1 MPYYLERR
9 GSRYKLRLR
18 DDPQH
23 EFSKKW
29 LTKKEAMAQMQ
40 AIEISKKQRRQQ
52 RKRNVDSIDIEGG
65 NFFSNVFA
73 KVKNGFNSIINKVS
87 PKAQTIIDTLSA
99 PAQMIID
106 KVDEKTNYIDSVK
119 DILAK
124 YGNFGIV
131 SMTVERQP
139 VEDKIMFLANKITNG
154 ALRDLMIKHNIDAY
168 YHLALRVDVIDDDGR
183 ILPFRIEKNENISIK
198 PYTTRADS
206 QYMNVGIGE
215 DKLTMNILLTRT
227 RLAIGEDH
235 FYLYR
240 FDSWN
245 CADFIMEILRAN
257 DLLTPQLE
265 TFIYQNTDIIQKGIP
280 QRIRNRM
287 HKITKLASRIGHLR
301 GRGFDD
307 DGFRFL

>member
-29 LTKKEAMAQMQ
+29 LTKKEAIAQMQ
-40 AIEISKKQRRQQ
+40 AIEIGKRSRR
-52 RKRNVDSIDIEGG
+52 NATSIEGG
-65 NFFSNVFA
+65 NFLKNIFG
-73 KVKNGFNSIINKVS
+73 KVKKGVS
-87 PKAQTIIDTLSA
+87 SVLDMFSA
-99 PAQMIID
+99 PAQTIVNT
-106 KVDEKTNYIDSVK
+106 VDEKTQYIDSVK
-119 DILAK
+119 DILRN

-139 VEDKIMFLANKITNG
+139 VESKIMFVANKITNG

-168 YHLALRVDVIDDDGR
+168 YHLALRVDIVDADGR
-183 ILPFRIEKNENISIK
+183 LIPFRIEKNENISIT
-198 PYTTRADS
+198 PYTTRPNS
-206 QYMNVGIGE
+206 QYMNVGIGD

-227 RLAIGEDH
+227 RLAIGEEH
-235 FYLYR
+235 FYVYR

-257 DLLTPQLE
+257 GLLTPQLE

-280 QRIRNRM
+280 QATRNRL
-287 HKITKLASRIGHLR
+287 HSITKIASRIGHLR
-301 GRGFDD
+301 GRGVDD
-307 DGFRFL
+307 LPYPYNSGFRFI